1 VASRTCCKLD
11 LLYITFENRSKV
23 RTGQL
28 NLQNQPL
35 RMPQLTSSQNQ
46 PLNGLGWVDEGME
59 ELQAQVETEL
69 QEKHKDLLAML

>member
-1 VASRTCCKLD
+1 M
-11 LLYITFENRSKV
+11 